1 MHSKR
6 ARLGETRDLGPIEA
20 KYRYIYTVYDKALLL
35 VLLGLCYLC
44 ITKQC
49 ISLFVFFLYVQPDL
63 VSNSSSGSHP

>member
-35 VLLGLCYLC
+35 LVLLGLCYLC

-49 ISLFVFFLYVQPDL
+49 ISLFVL
-63 VSNSSSGSHP
+63 VLR